1 MSDVL
6 GRSVLLHCNAGV
18 EIGMGHLMRCLTLGE
33 EAMEQG
39 WSVTIAGEL
48 DEAAVKRAHI
58 ALPGAA
64 AIPILRSDQ
73 RRELPRLVDELGPTI
88 IHVDSYSEEADS
100 LSARDR
106 IVSNMQDGPF
116 GVRPA
121 TLSIDANLGA
131 ETWFAAPELSQM
143 RLAGETSTIIRNQV
157 TRVRGKWRPAE
168 KPHRVLVVLGGTDP
182 HGFTAAVLDF
192 LELVP
197 VPLSITAVLSSAAA
211 AARETNRASI
221 HEVNVVEYLADL
233 PGSAADHDLVIS
245 AAGTSVWDFACAG
258 VPMAIICVT
267 DNQRL
272 GYDAAVTHRL
282 AIGLG
287 QSQDDLWADAAAKV
301 TTMLEDPETLRSL
314 STRGMDLIDGLGAWR
329 IVSAWNALVDPP
341 AAARLL
347 DVSSRRATPSD
358 ARLLFTWR
366 NDPSTRRVSRTQDEI
381 GWEEHVAW
389 LNRVLLD
396 TDRQLYVIERDAEP
410 IGTVRWD
417 HDGGIDWEA
426 SISLAPESR
435 GKGLSHSVLA
445 AGEHALFADGPV
457 RYTATIHDENHAS
470 RRLFARAGYT
480 PHLPANDSGFAMYSK
495 LRFAVDRSM
504 AQLTHSAQ

>member
-1 MSDVL
+1 MSDDL
-6 GRSVLLHCNAGV
+6 GRSVLLYCNAGA

-33 EAMEQG
+33 QAVEHG

-58 ALPGAA
+58 ALPGADI
-64 AIPILRSDQ
+64 IPILRSDQ
-73 RRELPRLVDELGPTI
+73 HRELPRLVDELGPTI
-88 IHVDSYSEEADS
+88 THIDSYSEEADS
-100 LSARDR
+100 LSAPDR

-121 TLSIDANLGA
+121 TLSIDANLGSEA
-131 ETWFAAPELSQM
+131 WFTAPELSQM
-143 RLAGETSTIIRNQV
+143 RLAGATSTLIRNQV
-157 TRVRGKWRPAE
+157 SRVRGKWRPAE
-168 KPHRVLVVLGGTDP
+168 EPHRVLVVLGGTDP

-197 VPLSITAVLSSAAA
+197 VPLSITAVHRSAAA
-211 AARETNRASI
+211 AVRNTSRASI
-221 HEVNVVEYLADL
+221 HEVNVVEYLSDL
-233 PGSAADHDLVIS
+233 PGSAAGHDLVIS

-272 GYDAAVTHRL
+272 GYDAAVTHGL
-282 AIGLG
+282 AVGLG
-287 QSQDDLWADAAAKV
+287 QSQDDLRADAAAKV
-301 TTMLEDPETLRSL
+301 TTMLEDPGALRSL

-329 IVSAWNALVDPP
+329 IVSAWNALIDPL
-341 AAARLL
+341 AAAKLL

-366 NDPSTRRVSRTQDEI
+366 NDPSTRRVSRTQEEI

-389 LNRVLLD
+389 LTRVLVD
-396 TDRQLYVIERDAEP
+396 ADRQLYIIERDAAP

-417 HDGGIDWEA
+417 RDGDIDWEA
-426 SISLAPESR
+426 SISLAPDSR

-445 AGEHALFADGPV
+445 AGEHALVADGPI
-457 RYTATIHDENHAS
+457 RYTATIHDENHVS
-470 RRLFARAGYT
+470 KRLFARAGYT
-480 PHLPANDSGFAMYSK
+480 PHLPTNDAGFATYSK
-495 LRFAVDRSM
+495 LRFAADPAM
-504 AQLTHSAQ
+504 AQLTQSAQ